1 MWCERICLFQVW
13 LFGEDDGCESGD
25 RGCGWGGGVGI
36 VKVVSGVEISVGGGG
51 ASNRED
57 SVVSSGGDVGVD
69 GGSWMEGML

>member
-1 MWCERICLFQVW
+1 M
-13 LFGEDDGCESGD
+13 
-25 RGCGWGGGVGI
+25 
-36 VKVVSGVEISVGGGG
+36 GGGG